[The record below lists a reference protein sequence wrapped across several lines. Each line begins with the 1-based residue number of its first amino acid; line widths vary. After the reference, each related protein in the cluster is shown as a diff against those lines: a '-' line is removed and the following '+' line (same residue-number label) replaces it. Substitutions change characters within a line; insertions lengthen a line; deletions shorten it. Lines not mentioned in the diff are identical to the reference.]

1 MTKLLIF
8 DWDGT
13 LCDSVSKIVTCVGL
27 ASEEQGLRLAK
38 LDEAREVIG
47 LGLTES
53 FQTLFPQATH
63 QQVMLMCGSYSSH
76 YIRMDETPSPLYES
90 VMDTLIFLK
99 NKDYILTVATG
110 KSRRGL
116 NRTLKARGMSD
127 FFHGSRCADETAGK
141 PNPLMIDEI
150 LAEFK
155 VSANDAVMVGDT
167 EYDLGMAVNAG
178 ISSIGVS
185 YGAHCSS
192 RFEQYHPLGCI
203 DKLSE
208 IKNYLNQ

>member
-1 MTKLLIF
+1 LTKLLIF

-47 LGLTES
+47 LGLIES

-63 QQVMLMCGSYSSH
+63 EQVMLMCSSYSSH
-76 YIRMDETPSPLYES
+76 YIRLDEKPSPLFES
-90 VMDTLIFLK
+90 VMDTLLFLK
-99 NKDYILTVATG
+99 NKGYILTVATG
-110 KSRRGL
+110 KSRKGL
-116 NRTLKARGMSD
+116 NRTLKARDMSD

-150 LAEFK
+150 LAEFN
-155 VSANDAVMVGDT
+155 VSVNDAVMVGDT

-178 ISSIGVS
+178 ISCIGVS

-192 RFEQYHPLGCI
+192 RFKKYHPLGCI